1 MEVEYGLITSSAV
14 PEKLRASSSFMEVDK
29 EQWYDL
35 VEYAKNLDPI
45 KPSEKVMVLVVA
57 HGTPEEEA
65 AEKKRIEEEEAEL
78 ARLKAEEAKQK
89 SEAEKQKE
97 FLEAEQREQARLR
110 ARSKEILNAL
120 YGR

>member
-14 PEKLRASSSFMEVDK
+14 PERIRASSSFMEVDK

-78 ARLKAEEAKQK
+78 ARLKAEEARQK
-89 SEAEKQKE
+89 SESEKQKE
-97 FLEAEQREQARLR
+97 LLEAQKREQARLR
-110 ARSKEILNAL
+110 ARSKEIFNAL

>member
-14 PEKLRASSSFMEVDK
+14 PEKIRASSSFMEVDK
-29 EQWYDL
+29 DQWYDL
-35 VEYAKNLDPI
+35 VEYAKKLEPTKN
-45 KPSEKVMVLVVA
+45 SEKVMVLVVA

-65 AEKKRIEEEEAEL
+65 AERERMEKEEAEL
-78 ARLKAEEAKQK
+78 ARLKAAEQEKLAQEQEEK
-89 SEAEKQKE
+89 EKA
-97 FLEAEQREQARLR
+97 EAEQRENARLR

>member
-14 PEKLRASSSFMEVDK
+14 PERIRASSSFMEVDK

-35 VEYAKNLDPI
+35 VEYAKKLDPR
-45 KPSEKVMVLVVA
+45 KESEKVMVLVVA

-65 AEKKRIEEEEAEL
+65 EEKKRIEEEEAEL
-78 ARLKAEEAKQK
+78 ARLKA
-89 SEAEKQKE
+89 
-97 FLEAEQREQARLR
+97 AEQKKLIEEEQEKERAEAQAREEARLR

>member
-14 PEKLRASSSFMEVDK
+14 PEQLRASKSFMEVDK
-29 EQWYDL
+29 NQWYDL
-35 VEYAKNLDPI
+35 VDYAKNLDPI
-45 KPSEKVMVLVVA
+45 KESEKVMVLVVA

-65 AEKKRIEEEEAEL
+65 AEKQRLEKEAAEV
-78 ARLKAEEAKQK
+78 ARLKAEEQK
-89 SEAEKQKE
+89 SIQAQQSQQEQKEAEE
-97 FLEAEQREQARLR
+97 REQARLR

>member
-1 MEVEYGLITSSAV
+1 MDVEYGLITSSAV

-78 ARLKAEEAKQK
+78 ARLKAEEARQK
-89 SEAEKQKE
+89 SESEKQKE
-97 FLEAEQREQARLR
+97 LLEAQKREQARLR
-110 ARSKEILNAL
+110 ARSKEIFNAL

>member
-35 VEYAKNLDPI
+35 VEYAKNLDPR

-65 AEKKRIEEEEAEL
+65 AEKERIEREEAEL
-78 ARLKAEEAKQK
+78 ARLKAEEARQK

-97 FLEAEQREQARLR
+97 ALEAEQREQARLR